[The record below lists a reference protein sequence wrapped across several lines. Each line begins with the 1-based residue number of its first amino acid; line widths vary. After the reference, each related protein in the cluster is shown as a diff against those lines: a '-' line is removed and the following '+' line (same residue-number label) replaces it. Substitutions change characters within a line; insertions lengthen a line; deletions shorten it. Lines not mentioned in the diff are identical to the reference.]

1 MLTTTM
7 PEPPARS
14 HMLRRLV
21 LGAVAVLILLGLAG
35 ALLLRVVP
43 GAYGALVG
51 PFFPSGGSA
60 SVRVNQVGYLVGEGK
75 RGVLL
80 ASRAEVGATFAVT
93 ATNGGRVVYRAP
105 VGQRLIAWSAAFPYA
120 YPLDF
125 NAVTAPGAYVIRVS
139 GTVAAVSAPFRV
151 GSAAQLYAP
160 LLANALFFYQA
171 QHDSPTVNAAVLD
184 RQPSHLADATASV
197 YATPSFT
204 NGALASGLT
213 RVGGPVDVAGG
224 WFDAGDYLKFVET
237 ASYTDAIL
245 LLAARDARDAPEVAG
260 AGAKADFA
268 AEGRY
273 GLDWLQKMW
282 DEGSRTLYYQ
292 VGIGDGNGG
301 SILGDHDSWRLPQSD
316 DQLNTQPG
324 DPAYYVQHRP
334 VLWAG
339 PAGAPIS
346 PNLAGRL
353 AADFALCYQVF
364 AASDPAYAARCLASA
379 ETVYGLAKTSQVGQ
393 LVTTAP
399 YDYYGE
405 TSWRDDME
413 LGASELALAVAQA
426 TNQGDPTLATLP
438 HADPAYYLAQAA
450 RWASAYIHGPD
461 DGTDTL
467 NLYDVSGLAHYELAR
482 ALAQPGAP
490 TGLALTRQDLVA
502 DLGAQLASAA
512 AQAQRDPFG
521 LGVGYTSGDLVPHA
535 LGLALMA
542 DEYDTLT
549 GATTYRAFGEK
560 QRDWVLGANAWGVSF
575 VVGAGAVF
583 PLCLH
588 HQIANLA
595 GSLRGPAGGSILLGA
610 TVDGPQPPDQLQGLS
625 LPDGAR
631 PCSAPGD
638 PYRAYAGQGVTFA
651 DNAAD
656 YPCVEPAD
664 DYTALTVLLFAHQ
677 G

>member
-1 MLTTTM
+1 MLTMTTTV
-7 PEPPARS
+7 EPSAGAHTAR
-14 HMLRRLV
+14 RVV

-35 ALLLRVVP
+35 ALLLRIIP
-43 GAYGALVG
+43 GAYGALAG
-51 PFFPSGGSA
+51 PFLPGGGSA
-60 SVRVNQVGYLVGEGK
+60 SVRINQVGYLVGEAK

-80 ASRAEVGATFAVT
+80 ASRDETGATFAVT
-93 ATNGGRVVYRAP
+93 MASGRRVVYRAA
-105 VGQRLIAWSAAFPYA
+105 VGPRLSAWSAAFPYA

-125 NAVTAPGAYVIRVS
+125 SAVTTPGAYVIRVS
-139 GTVAAVSAPFRV
+139 GTVGAVSPPFRV

-160 LLANALFFYQA
+160 LLANALSFYQA
-171 QHDSPTVNAAVLD
+171 QHDGPNVNAAILD

-197 YATPSFT
+197 YATPSFSQ
-204 NGALASGLT
+204 GALASGLT
-213 RVGGPVDVAGG
+213 RVGGPMDVSGG

-245 LLAARDARDAPEVAG
+245 LLAARDAPQVVGAHAPANI
-260 AGAKADFA
+260 A
-268 AEGRY
+268 AEARY

-282 DEGSRTLYYQ
+282 DENSRTLYYQ

-301 SILGDHDSWRLPQSD
+301 SILGDHDSWRLSQRD

-324 DPAYYVQHRP
+324 DPAYFVQHRP
-334 VLWAG
+334 VLR
-339 PAGAPIS
+339 AGASGALIS

-364 AASDPAYAARCLASA
+364 VASDPAYAAHCLASA
-379 ETVYGLAKTSQVGQ
+379 ETVYSLAKSSQVGQ
-393 LVTTAP
+393 LLTAAP

-413 LGASELALAVAQA
+413 LGGAELGLAVAQA
-426 TNQGDPTLATLP
+426 ATRGDPALTALP
-438 HADPAYYLAQAA
+438 HADSAYYLAQSAS
-450 RWASAYIHGPD
+450 WANAYIHGPD

-482 ALAQPGAP
+482 ALDRLGAP
-490 TGLALTRQDLVA
+490 TGLAVTRQALVA

-535 LGLALMA
+535 LGLAIMA
-542 DEYDTLT
+542 QEYDTLT
-549 GATTYRAFGEK
+549 GATAYRAFGAA
-560 QRDWVLGANAWGVSF
+560 QRDWVVGANAWGVSF
-575 VVGAGAVF
+575 VVGAGHTF

-595 GSLRGPAGGSILLGA
+595 GSLRGSAGGAILLGA
-610 TVDGPQPPDQLQGLS
+610 TVDGPQPPDQLQGLA

-631 PCSAPGD
+631 ACSAPGD

-664 DYTALTVLLFAHQ
+664 DYTALTALLFARQ